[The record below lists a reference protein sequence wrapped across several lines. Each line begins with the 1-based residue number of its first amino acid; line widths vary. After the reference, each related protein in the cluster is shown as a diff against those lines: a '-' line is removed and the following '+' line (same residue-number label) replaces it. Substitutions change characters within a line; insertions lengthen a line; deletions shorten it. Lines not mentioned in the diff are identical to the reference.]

1 MASQT
6 RYLTVMDA
14 IGLHARMMMA
24 MDMAPA
30 ALRDEGALE
39 SALMRPQMAAHYE
52 SADLATQAALLITGI
67 ALAHPFIDG
76 NKRTAFLCGVVF
88 LQLNGLWLDVLGTEA
103 GEELVAVLTRPGSFE
118 DTTARFAGWLRGHM
132 RPLAPHG

>member
-1 MASQT
+1 MASET

-24 MDMAPA
+24 MGMAPA

-39 SALMRPQMAAHYE
+39 SALMRLQMAAHYE
-52 SADLATQAALLITGI
+52 SADFATQAALLITGI
-67 ALAHPFIDG
+67 ALAHPFVDG

-88 LQLNGLWLDVLGTEA
+88 LQLNGLWLDAPGTEA
-103 GEELVAVLTRPGSFE
+103 GEEIVAVLTGPDTAE
-118 DTTARFAGWLRGHM
+118 DATAHFASWLRGHI
-132 RPLAPHG
+132 RFAGDRR

>member
-24 MDMAPA
+24 MGTAPA
-30 ALRDEGALE
+30 TLRDEGALE

-52 SADLATQAALLITGI
+52 SADLATQAALLIIGI
-67 ALAHPFIDG
+67 ALAHPFVDG
-76 NKRTAFLCGVVF
+76 NKRTAFLCGVSCIRHRCDRNMYP
-88 LQLNGLWLDVLGTEA
+88 L
-103 GEELVAVLTRPGSFE
+103 LT
-118 DTTARFAGWLRGHM
+118 
-132 RPLAPHG
+132 

>member
-1 MASQT
+1 MAAGT

-14 IGLHARMMMA
+14 IGLHARIMMA
-24 MDMAPA
+24 MGMAPA

-52 SADLATQAALLITGI
+52 SADLATQAALLIAGI
-67 ALAHPFIDG
+67 ALAHPFVDG

-88 LQLNGLWLDVLGTEA
+88 LQLNGLWLDAPGTEA
-103 GEELVAVLTRPGSFE
+103 GEELVAVLTWPGSLE
-118 DTTARFAGWLRGHM
+118 DATARFADRLRGHI
-132 RPLAPHG
+132 RPLAPDK

>member
-1 MASQT
+1 MASKT

-67 ALAHPFIDG
+67 ALAHPFVDG

-88 LQLNGLWLDVLGTEA
+88 LQLNGLWLDAPGTEA
-103 GEELVAVLTRPGSFE
+103 GEEFVAVLTRPGSLE
-118 DTTARFAGWLRGHM
+118 DATTRFAAWLRGHI
-132 RPLAPHG
+132 RCAGDGR

>member
-14 IGLHARMMMA
+14 IGLHARMMIA
-24 MDMAPA
+24 MGAAPA
-30 ALRDEGALE
+30 ALRNEGALE

-52 SADLATQAALLITGI
+52 SADLGTQAALLIAGI
-67 ALAHPFIDG
+67 ALAHPFVDG

-88 LQLNGLWLDVLGTEA
+88 LQLNGLWLDAPGTEA
-103 GEELVAVLTRPGSFE
+103 GEELVAVLTRPDARE
-118 DTTARFAGWLRGHM
+118 EATAHFASWLRGHV
-132 RPLAPHG
+132 RSAG

>member
-1 MASQT
+1 MASET

-24 MDMAPA
+24 MGATPA

-52 SADLATQAALLITGI
+52 RADLATQVALLITGL
-67 ALAHPFIDG
+67 ALAHPFVDG

-88 LQLNGLWLDVLGTEA
+88 LQLNGLWLDAPGTEA
-103 GEELVAVLTRPGSFE
+103 GEEIVAMLTRPDAAE
-118 DTTARFAGWLRGHM
+118 DATAHFAGWLRGHI
-132 RPLAPHG
+132 RPLASEG